1 MTTLRPRVTV
11 AALLLLAAGLSACAS
26 DPTSPL
32 DLTAERKVSASVDSS
47 GRAPTLPWNS
57 VQSTSAPTLPWA
69 NVQSTTAPTLPW
81 N

>member
-1 MTTLRPRVTV
+1 MTTLRPRMTV

-32 DLTAERKVSASVDSS
+32 TPNQEQKVNATVDST

-57 VQSTSAPTLPWA
+57 VQSA
-69 NVQSTTAPTLPW
+69 TAPTLPW